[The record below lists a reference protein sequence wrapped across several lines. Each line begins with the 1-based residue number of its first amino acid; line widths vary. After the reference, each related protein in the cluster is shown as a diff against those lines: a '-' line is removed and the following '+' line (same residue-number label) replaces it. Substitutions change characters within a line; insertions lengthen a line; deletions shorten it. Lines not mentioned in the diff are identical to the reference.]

1 VEGDT
6 QSGLAGAS
14 LSWDDEALGT
24 QRQIHSL
31 AGSTPARRF
40 GLDNNAPQ
48 GQKVRWKMRTTPTR
62 MTDSDHF
69 FALLGILILLAVGG
83 ALFIGIPIVKLSG
96 GAMPNYSEGS
106 RVGQVLKI
114 SNKGIIWKSWEGE
127 LLMSNAAIGNSD
139 GGMVRDVWEFSVR
152 DEAVA
157 REIERAAEEGRRIQL
172 HYTQH
177 LIRPIQLSTS
187 YTVVRVSSPADK

>member
-1 VEGDT
+1 MDGDT

-40 GLDNNAPQ
+40 GWDDNAPH
-48 GQKVRWKMRTTPTR
+48 GQKVIWKMRKTPTR
-62 MTDSDHF
+62 MTASDHF
-69 FALLGILILLAVGG
+69 FALLGILIVLVVG
-83 ALFIGIPIVKLSG
+83 ALSIGIPIVKLTG
-96 GAMPNYSEGS
+96 GAMPNYSDGS

-114 SNKGIIWKSWEGE
+114 SNKGMIWKSWEGE
-127 LLMSNAAIGNSD
+127 LLMSNAAIGNSN

-177 LIRPIQLSTS
+177 LIGPIQISTS
-187 YTVVRVSSPADK
+187 YTVVRVSSPADR

>member
-1 VEGDT
+1 
-6 QSGLAGAS
+6 
-14 LSWDDEALGT
+14 
-24 QRQIHSL
+24 
-31 AGSTPARRF
+31 
-40 GLDNNAPQ
+40 
-48 GQKVRWKMRTTPTR
+48 